1 MSAAG
6 WRDLC
11 ERLLSFDE
19 FIRLG
24 GGNAFDY
31 IVYVIREMVRLHP
44 EHRVRLD
51 QVVACIEEKANGDR
65 RLKVAATRKRVLAAV
80 TVLARR
86 GEIRRV
92 ALVLDGSR

>member
-1 MSAAG
+1 VS

-11 ERLLSFDE
+11 DRLLSFDE

-80 TVLARR
+80 TVLVRR
-86 GEIRRV
+86 GEVRRV

>member
-1 MSAAG
+1 MS

-11 ERLLSFDE
+11 DRVLSFEE

-31 IVYVIREMVRLHP
+31 IVYVVRQMVRLHP

-51 QVVACIEEKANGDR
+51 HVFACVEEKANGDT

-80 TVLARR
+80 TVLVRR
-86 GEIRRV
+86 GEIRRA
-92 ALVLDGSR
+92 ALVLDGNR

>member
-1 MSAAG
+1 
-6 WRDLC
+6 
-11 ERLLSFDE
+11 LLSFDE

-31 IVYVIREMVRLHP
+31 IVYVVREMVRLHP

-51 QVVACIEEKANGDR
+51 QVVACIEEKASDR
-65 RLKVAATRKRVLAAV
+65 RLKVAATRKRILAAV

>member
-1 MSAAG
+1 MS

-11 ERLLSFDE
+11 DRLLSFDE

-31 IVYVIREMVRLHP
+31 IIYVIREMVRLHP

-65 RLKVAATRKRVLAAV
+65 RLKVAATRKRVLAAI
-80 TVLARR
+80 TVLVRR
-86 GEIRRV
+86 GEIRRA

>member
-1 MSAAG
+1 VS
-6 WRDLC
+6 WRELC
-11 ERLLSFDE
+11 DRLLSFDE

-31 IVYVIREMVRLHP
+31 IVYVIREMVMLHP

-65 RLKVAATRKRVLAAV
+65 RLKVAATRKRILAAV
-80 TVLARR
+80 TVLVRR
-86 GEIRRV
+86 GEVRRV

>member
-1 MSAAG
+1 MS

-11 ERLLSFDE
+11 DRLLSFDE

-80 TVLARR
+80 TVLVRR
-86 GEIRRV
+86 GEVRRV